1 MIARNPSM
9 PMKST
14 HRPSLLMALCAIFLT
29 AGSGGCSFLFVD
41 GPPEKHRQLPYFTC
55 STSKAWP
62 VVDTIF
68 AAAYAIETAAV
79 LGTGTGSGSSGSAT
93 VALVPAAAAAL
104 MTASAVYGYGK
115 TSSCREATDEL
126 QLRLIRMQPTPGA
139 NPWQQGPNPYQ
150 PPSPYQPVP
159 YQPPPPVDP
168 WLVPP
173 TQSFGAPAPAQPP
186 QPASNLKKA
195 TQASPATPG
204 NPPTPTPNLPEEK
217 R

>member
-1 MIARNPSM
+1 M
-9 PMKST
+9 PIENT
-14 HRPSLLMALCAIFLT
+14 HRPSVLMALCAIFFI
-29 AGSGGCSFLFVD
+29 AGSAGCSLLFVD
-41 GPPEKHRQLPYFTC
+41 GPPERHRQLPYFTC

-68 AAAYAIETAAV
+68 AASYAVATAGVLSAETND
-79 LGTGTGSGSSGSAT
+79 SSSKASA
-93 VALVPAAAAAL
+93 ALVPAAAAAL
-104 MTASAVYGYGK
+104 MTASAFYGYGK

-126 QLRLIRMQPTPGA
+126 QMRLMRMQTAPGA

-173 TQSFGAPAPAQPP
+173 TQSFGSPAPAQPP
-186 QPASNLKKA
+186 QPASSPKTA
-195 TQASPATPG
+195 APVSPAAPDH
-204 NPPTPTPNLPEEK
+204 PPTPAPNVPEEK

>member
-1 MIARNPSM
+1 
-9 PMKST
+9 
-14 HRPSLLMALCAIFLT
+14 MALCAIFLA

-68 AAAYAIETAAV
+68 AASYAVATAGV
-79 LGTGTGSGSSGSAT
+79 LSADSNDSSSKAT
-93 VALVPAAAAAL
+93 AALVPAAAAAL

-126 QLRLIRMQPTPGA
+126 QLRLMRMQPVPGA

-159 YQPPPPVDP
+159 YQPPVDP

-173 TQSFGAPAPAQPP
+173 TQSFGAPAPAQSP
-186 QPASNLKKA
+186 QPASNLRTA
-195 TQASPATPG
+195 TPASPAPSG
-204 NPPTPTPNLPEEK
+204 NPPTPAPNVPEEK